1 MEESDIY
8 HSLRQKVEK
17 RKQEKT
23 QKELEEINKEISTKY
38 YETYKDTRQKMFSSK
53 SFLSSEE
60 LDSLA
65 KITHEMFARKFL
77 SIEKPNITKKE
88 NRDVILKTGLP
99 ISVAAISLVSTSLV
113 LSSMSK
119 IDTITADSLSVLGAI
134 IALIGVGVSMNNLV
148 NPKVS
153 KESLKTDAYYKYLDE
168 IPYKLARECEKKYLK
183 ENNLNK
189 NRKIKTIKKVENK
202 SEQQMQVQERQM

>member
-65 KITHEMFARKFL
+65 KITHEMFARKFYD
-77 SIEKPNITKKE
+77 IERPNIYKEINKE
-88 NRDVILKTGLP
+88 NVIKNGLP
-99 ISVAAISLVSTSLV
+99 VFATALLLVSTSV
-113 LSSMSK
+113 ALSSTSQ
-119 IDTITADSLSVLGAI
+119 IDDATFNSLMGCGFLLGC
-134 IALIGVGVSMNNLV
+134 IGVGASVNQLV
-148 NPKVS
+148 NS
-153 KESLKTDAYYKYLDE
+153 KNQQRNIKIDAYYKQLDE

-189 NRKIKTIKKVENK
+189 NRKIKTIKKAENK